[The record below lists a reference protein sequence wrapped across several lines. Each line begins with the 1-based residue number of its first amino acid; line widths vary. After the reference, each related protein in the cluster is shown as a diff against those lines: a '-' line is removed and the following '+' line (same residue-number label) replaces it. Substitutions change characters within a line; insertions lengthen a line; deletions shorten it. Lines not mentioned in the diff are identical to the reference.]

1 MSTLALLL
9 SLLCAPAASAGEGA
23 RADIRD
29 IAETSR
35 LAEQIAHLTWPF
47 EQASSSSATR
57 GLLDLAGLTR
67 AELAAVRSER
77 IPHLKPLPEFAKLDH
92 YTYRDATLAASQN
105 LLVFLAASPAL
116 PGEALGRAGAAAR
129 ALLPLLNSEALRI
142 SVADPGSLY
151 AKRIADMDRDLEES
165 AGNIQE
171 TDSTLAL
178 AELMLALGEYRRRN
192 GAPPARLEA
201 LVPEFIERIPLWATR
216 HHQAS
221 AKVVNYGGSDK
232 KPAKAVTDDGG
243 WLYFSSPLSR
253 YYGQVFPN
261 CRHKMRDG
269 RPAYLLGGPE
279 HDRPQTGKAAAQ

>member
-1 MSTLALLL
+1 MRILALLL
-9 SLLCAPAASAGEGA
+9 SLVCAPAAAGDGA

-29 IAETSR
+29 IAETRR

-47 EQASSSSATR
+47 EQASSSSSTR
-57 GLLDLAGLTR
+57 GLLDLAVLTR

-77 IPHLKPLPEFAKLDH
+77 MTHLRPLPEFAKLDL

-105 LLVFLAASPAL
+105 LLVFLAASPSL

-142 SVADPGSLY
+142 SVADPASLY
-151 AKRIADMDRDLEES
+151 AERIADMDRDLEES
-165 AGNIQE
+165 ARNIQE

-178 AELMLALGEYRRRN
+178 AELMLALGEYRKRN

-201 LVPEFIERIPLWATR
+201 LVPEFIERLPLWVTR

-221 AKVVNYGGSDK
+221 AKVLNYVGPDK
-232 KPAKAVTDDGG
+232 KPARAVTDDGG
-243 WLYFSSPLSR
+243 WLYFASPLSR
-253 YYGQVFPN
+253 YYGLVFPN
-261 CRHKMRDG
+261 CRHKMQDG

-279 HDRPQTGKAAAQ
+279 YDRPRTGKAASQ